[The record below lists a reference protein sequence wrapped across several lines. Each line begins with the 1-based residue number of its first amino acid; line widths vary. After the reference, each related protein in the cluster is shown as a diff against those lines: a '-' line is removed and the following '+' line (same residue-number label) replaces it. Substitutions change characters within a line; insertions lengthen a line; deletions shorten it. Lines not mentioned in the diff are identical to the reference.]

1 MNLCCLLLAA
11 QQYNTRMV
19 VDLGKEGIIMLA
31 LKERLLKKGEG
42 QDIMYIRTTGGRIDG
57 LKLAESKISKHHWPS
72 PGAISRPVHYLG

>member
-31 LKERLLKKGEG
+31 LKERLPKKGEG
-42 QDIMYIRTTGGRIDG
+42 QDIM
-57 LKLAESKISKHHWPS
+57 
-72 PGAISRPVHYLG
+72 